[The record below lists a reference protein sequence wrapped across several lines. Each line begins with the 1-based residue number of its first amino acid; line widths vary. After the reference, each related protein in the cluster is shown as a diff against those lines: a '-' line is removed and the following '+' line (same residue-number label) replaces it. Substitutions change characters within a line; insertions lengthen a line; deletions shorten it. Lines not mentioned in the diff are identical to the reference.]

1 MLFGANALSI
11 SFHVVSIPKSVPHPL
26 VAIFDLQKAS
36 ELNDVKFIAL
46 IWVNDVLGALKNCLS
61 ASEVQIPVGKFCLL
75 KQVGQELRK
84 MVSEWKSI
92 ARS

>member
-36 ELNDVKFIAL
+36 ELNSDKSTAL
-46 IWVNDVLGALKNCLS
+46 IRVNDACGAL
-61 ASEVQIPVGKFCLL
+61 
-75 KQVGQELRK
+75 
-84 MVSEWKSI
+84 
-92 ARS
+92 

>member
-36 ELNDVKFIAL
+36 ELYSVKSTAL
-46 IWVNDVLGALKNCLS
+46 IWVNDVLRALKNCLS

-75 KQVGQELRK
+75 KQVCQELRK
-84 MVSEWKSI
+84 MVSEWKII
-92 ARS
+92 ARP

>member
-11 SFHVVSIPKSVPHPL
+11 SFHVVSLAKSVPHPL

-36 ELNDVKFIAL
+36 ELYSVKSTAL
-46 IWVNDVLGALKNCLS
+46 IRVNDAWGALKNCLS
-61 ASEVQIPVGKFCLL
+61 ASEVQIPVRKFCLL
-75 KQVGQELRK
+75 KHVGQELRK

>member
-1 MLFGANALSI
+1 MLFRANALLI
-11 SFHVVSIPKSVPHPL
+11 SFHVVSFPKSVPHPL
-26 VAIFDLQKAS
+26 VAIFYLCKAS
-36 ELNDVKFIAL
+36 ELNGVKFIAL

-84 MVSEWKSI
+84 MVSEWKII
-92 ARS
+92 ARP